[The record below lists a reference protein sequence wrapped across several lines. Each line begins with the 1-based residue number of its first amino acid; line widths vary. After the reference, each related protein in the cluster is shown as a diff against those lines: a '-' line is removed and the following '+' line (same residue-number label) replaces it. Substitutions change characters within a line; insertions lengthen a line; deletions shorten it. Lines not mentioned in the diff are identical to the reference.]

1 MAKNVLLV
9 LVLSLLTV
17 SSTISSELEQK
28 SLADI
33 AGMHL
38 IVEPLGNEA
47 LETGLSQEKLKTDAE
62 QKLRLAKIEVDPKFG
77 PHINILINCAFPKSA
92 SGQEMGYIAMVQVEF
107 NQEIYVLENFHRMYA
122 PTWESSILIWGS
134 KSGFENDARKRVR
147 DLMDQ
152 FINDYLA
159 ANPKK

>member
-9 LVLSLLTV
+9 LVLSLLAV

-33 AGMHL
+33 SGMHL

-47 LETGLSQEKLKTDAE
+47 LEMGLSQETLQTDAE
-62 QKLRLAKIEVDPKFG
+62 QKLRLAKVEVDPQFG
-77 PHINILINCAFPKSA
+77 PHISILINCAFPKSA
-92 SGQEMGYIAMVQVEF
+92 SGQEMGYIAMVKVEF
-107 NQEIYVLENFHRMYA
+107 NQEIYILENFHRMYA
-122 PTWESSILIWGS
+122 PTWKSSILIWGA
-134 KSGFENDARKRVR
+134 KDGFENDARERVR

-152 FINDYLA
+152 FIKDYLA
-159 ANPKK
+159 ANQKK